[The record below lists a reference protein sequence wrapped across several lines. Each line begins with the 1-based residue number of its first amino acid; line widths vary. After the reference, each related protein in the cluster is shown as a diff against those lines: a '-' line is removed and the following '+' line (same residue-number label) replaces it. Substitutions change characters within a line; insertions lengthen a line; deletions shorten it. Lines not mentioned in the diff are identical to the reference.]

1 MITPYIFQP
10 ATIRCGQ
17 AILFLNLARINYEPE
32 ANQSH
37 LNAEAAGGKNSVE
50 QFSGK
55 SQITYA
61 LMVCKPGDE
70 RVSAFPYCG
79 CCALYENLAASFGG
93 VYSPY
98 YRLRPRDHL
107 LPTPG

>member
-10 ATIRCGQ
+10 ATIRCGPG
-17 AILFLNLARINYEPE
+17 IIYKPE
-32 ANQSH
+32 ASQSH
-37 LNAEAAGGKNSVE
+37 LNAEAAGGKNSIE
-50 QFSGK
+50 QFRGE

-61 LMVCKPGDE
+61 LKIGKLGDE

-98 YRLRPRDHL
+98 YRLSPRDHL
-107 LPTPG
+107 LHTSGPLRVDH